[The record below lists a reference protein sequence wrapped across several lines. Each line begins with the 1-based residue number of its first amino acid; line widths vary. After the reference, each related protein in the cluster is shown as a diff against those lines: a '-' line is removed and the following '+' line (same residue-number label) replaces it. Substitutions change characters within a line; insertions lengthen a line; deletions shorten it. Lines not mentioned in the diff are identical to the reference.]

1 MMNIIDAVKN
11 FDGQRNRCRNLYLA
25 FGIGAVAILAL
36 MGLTGIKFA
45 FIIIPLILI
54 VLGYFVYAKKFKL
67 DEEYYALIVA
77 ELKERGD
84 VSE

>member
-1 MMNIIDAVKN
+1 M
-11 FDGQRNRCRNLYLA
+11 
-25 FGIGAVAILAL
+25 
-36 MGLTGIKFA
+36 
-45 FIIIPLILI
+45 IPLILI

-67 DEEYYALIVA
+67 DEEYYAQIVA